1 MPSSLLFGRAGTVK
15 TLNAAYC
22 IFALECKNTFSYAE
36 RMTAEAGVREPGPP
50 GPGLRERS
58 KARRRDA
65 IIRAAYQLFAERGY
79 SATTVADIATAAE
92 VAPRTVAMY
101 FPSKQ
106 DIALSRFGEAA
117 DTLTSALL
125 ARSPGEPVTQVVRRW
140 LRTDD
145 RPTDPEIKKLSKQV
159 FATNPEL
166 SALRAARMTA
176 AIAAGAAAIAAQT
189 GCAATSPGPRLAAVA
204 AAAILIELTDT
215 PPGDERDTAI
225 DTAMRFMDAGISA
238 L

>member
-1 MPSSLLFGRAGTVK
+1 
-15 TLNAAYC
+15 
-22 IFALECKNTFSYAE
+22 
-36 RMTAEAGVREPGPP
+36 MTPP
-50 GPGLRERS
+50 P
-58 KARRRDA
+58 
-65 IIRAAYQLFAERGY
+65 
-79 SATTVADIATAAE
+79 
-92 VAPRTVAMY
+92 Y

-125 ARSPGEPVTQVVRRW
+125 QRDPGDTVTQVVGRW
-140 LRTDD
+140 LRTDE
-145 RPTDPEIKKLSKQV
+145 RPADHEIKQLSKQV

-176 AIAAGAAAIAAQT
+176 AINAGAAAIAAQK
-189 GCAATSPGPRLAAVA
+189 GCPAASPGPRLAAVA

-215 PPGDERDTAI
+215 PPGAERDTAI
-225 DTAMRFMDAGISA
+225 ATAMRFMDAGINA